1 MRHIPPSQLYRSLHG
16 RLVELLPDECDSR
29 VTNLVYLM
37 VGIFLARSVQ
47 TGRLATHVPLRV
59 KRVSIV
65 RRMERF
71 LANPRVVV
79 RAWYAPLAHAL
90 LTKASRAGQVAL
102 IIDGSKVSFRHQLLL
117 VAVAYHGRALPI
129 AWTWVAHGRGHS
141 TQTQQLALLNYVR
154 SLLRSGVTVSL
165 VGDTEF
171 GHTRVLETLD
181 AWQWSYAL
189 RQSGRIRAWPKGLA
203 DWQALDTLC
212 PPQGEWC
219 WWPWVLLTQV
229 CAYPTHVLAVWQHG
243 QRKTWLLATNVTD
256 PHTVLRLYA
265 RRMWIE
271 ELFGDCKGHGFDLES
286 SHLRSFLHL
295 SRLTLAVMLLYVWL
309 VSEGTQA
316 LLQGR
321 TTQVDRSNRR
331 DLSLFRLGLEL
342 IQQAITWLMPFQV
355 HFDAVF
361 DPLPDLFFCQIQVSG
376 S

>member
-1 MRHIPPSQLYRSLHG
+1 
-16 RLVELLPDECDSR
+16 VELVPNEIDSR

-37 VGIFLARSVQ
+37 VGVFLARSVQ
-47 TGRLATHVPLRV
+47 TGRLASYVPLRV

-71 LANPRVVV
+71 LANPGVLV
-79 RAWYAPLAHAL
+79 RDWYAPLASAL
-90 LTKASRAGQVAL
+90 LAKASRSGQVAL
-102 IIDGSKVSFRHQLLL
+102 IIDGSKVSFTHQLLL

-129 AWTWVAHGRGHS
+129 AWTWVAQGRGHS
-141 TQTQQLALLNYVR
+141 SQTQQLALLSYVR
-154 SLLRSGVTVSL
+154 RLVRPGVAVSL

-171 GHTRVLETLD
+171 GHTRILETLD

-203 DWQALDTLC
+203 HWQALDTLC
-212 PPQGEWC
+212 PPPGDWR
-219 WWPWVLLTQV
+219 WWPWVLLTQLS
-229 CAYPTHVLAVWQHG
+229 AYPTHVLTVWKYG
-243 QRKTWLLATNVTD
+243 EKKPWLLATNLTD
-256 PHTVLRLYA
+256 PHAVLRLYA

-286 SHLRSFLHL
+286 SQLRSFLHL

-321 TTQVDRSNRR
+321 SAQVDRSNRR

-342 IQQAITWLMPFQV
+342 IQQAITHSTPFQV
-355 HFDAVF
+355 HFEAVF
-361 DPLPDLFFCQIQVSG
+361 DPLPDLFFSQIQVSG
-376 S
+376 G